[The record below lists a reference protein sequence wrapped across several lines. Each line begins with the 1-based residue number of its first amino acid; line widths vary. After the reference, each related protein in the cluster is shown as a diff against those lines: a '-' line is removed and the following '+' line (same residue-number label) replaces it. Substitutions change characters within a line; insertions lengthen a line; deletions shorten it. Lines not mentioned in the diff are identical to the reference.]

1 MTAAGG
7 RRPPALRPF
16 DADRARQTWLSPVTA
31 ARLDRLYREYA
42 SRLIALVAHTVHRRR
57 DQVEDSCQYAWAVLA
72 RRPDVLD
79 GPSVRGWLVTVA
91 VHQYI
96 ADARRTPVPV
106 DVIDRRAGLP
116 LDDAVEARE
125 ALRMVAAL
133 RPVRRRVF
141 ERVLAGLTY
150 QEIAAEQGLTYT
162 NVNRQITKSR
172 AELRAAA

>member
-1 MTAAGG
+1 MTPAGR
-7 RRPPALRPF
+7 RRPPAPRPF
-16 DADRARQTWLSPVTA
+16 DAERGRQTRLSPGSA

-42 SRLIALVAHTVHRRR
+42 SRLITLVAHTVHRRR

-91 VHQYI
+91 VHQYV
-96 ADARRTPVPV
+96 ADARRTPDPV
-106 DVIDRRAGLP
+106 NDVDQRAGLP
-116 LDDAVEARE
+116 LDVALEARE

-162 NVNRQITKSR
+162 NVNRQVTESR
-172 AELRAAA
+172 AEFRSAA